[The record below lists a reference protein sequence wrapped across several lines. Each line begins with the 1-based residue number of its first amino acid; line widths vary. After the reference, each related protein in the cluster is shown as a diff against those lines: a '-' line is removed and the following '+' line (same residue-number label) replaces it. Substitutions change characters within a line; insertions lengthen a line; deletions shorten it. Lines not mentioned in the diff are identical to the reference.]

1 MKTLKQ
7 ILDLNFQART
17 EHDREVFL
25 EVVLG
30 SVEEWLQQK
39 YDRATPHTKERQ
51 IINELLR
58 ELDQ

>member
-39 YDRATPHTKERQ
+39 QKLERKHNT
-51 IINELLR
+51 IEWLLE